1 MRFLPQHTGL
11 LVLLLLLLMNNL
23 SAQNLTGDWNGYLTQ
38 NDRSWSFAM
47 NMKIMHSGNQLHG
60 FARYTTNAGTYVRL
74 EFTGEVQ
81 QNTISIKE
89 TKVVEDGGRGTWNW
103 CIKILN
109 GRIRKSNNEYV
120 IEGDWINDGNRGYQ
134 GGVHTTGAFNCPP
147 GKFRISKVYSC
158 SDEQAG
164 LLVNAIEQWR
174 VKGRFET
181 VDDWQKRTSFLNTEK
196 KYRELLRERMNELL
210 ADAELQLD
218 YNPETERFTIHSSC
232 FSDFQLRVPRSE
244 ADCFRQQ
251 FQKGNF
257 RQLVFDYQSEN
268 RSIVVDSVLLYNPC
282 NQLSYTLHEPSD
294 IAITSPGD
302 SLPAT
307 GISALEKRSITIINE
322 LEVKSK
328 TVELRFYDNGSIDGD
343 IISIYFNGTLIQER
357 QSLGA
362 SPIRL
367 TLQLREGS
375 DNIIAMYAENLGA
388 IPPNTAL
395 MLVDDGENTT
405 EVLLSSD
412 LNASGAVRIR
422 VAKP

>member
-1 MRFLPQHTGL
+1 MRFLPRHTGL
-11 LVLLLLLLMNNL
+11 LLGLLLTLNHL

-38 NDRSWSFAM
+38 NDRTWSFAM

-109 GRIRKSNNEYV
+109 GRLTKNNNEYV
-120 IEGDWINDGNRGYQ
+120 IEGTWANDGNRGYQ

-147 GKFRISKVYSC
+147 GRFRISKVYSC

-164 LLVNAIEQWR
+164 LLVNAIEKWR
-174 VKGRFET
+174 IKGRFES
-181 VDDWQKRTSFLNTEK
+181 VEEWQKRTSFLNTEK
-196 KYRELLRERMNELL
+196 KYRELLRERMDQLL
-210 ADAELQLD
+210 SDAELQLD

-232 FSDFQLRVPRSE
+232 FADFQLRVPRSE

-251 FQKGNF
+251 FQKSNF

-268 RSIVVDSVLLYNPC
+268 RSIVVDSVMLYNPC
-282 NQLSYTLHEPSD
+282 NQLSYTLHDPSD
-294 IAITSPGD
+294 IAIVSPGD
-302 SLPAT
+302 SLPPT

-357 QSLGA
+357 QTLSA

-375 DNIIAMYAENLGA
+375 DNVIAMYAENLGA

-395 MLVDDGENTT
+395 MLVDDGTNTT